1 MGRVLFTS
9 VISPDFIK
17 QFILN
22 VFSTQRRRS
31 FFVSL
36 SKCKISLNKNLRLN
50 DYQKILVSC
59 VSQDIDIA
67 QHSQKLDTKA
77 WLENLTL

>member
-22 VFSTQRRRS
+22 VFSTQRRS